1 MTRDDVKSLRKWETG
16 SSNSTPINF
25 LVLRYLILVAE
36 PSDILDSLLAFFALV
51 VWFLGW
57 VYWNISLKTTVIRE
71 FIGHAN
77 FISFKTDRNTPKTS
91 VSFPSYNDE
100 IVLSLHNFL
109 QYRAKIL
116 SKGISS
122 SRSSILS
129 GQLPPYILTI

>member
-1 MTRDDVKSLRKWETG
+1 M
-16 SSNSTPINF
+16 PI
-25 LVLRYLILVAE
+25 LSVLRRIE
-36 PSDILDSLLAFFALV
+36 I
-51 VWFLGW
+51 
-57 VYWNISLKTTVIRE
+57 
-71 FIGHAN
+71 HQ
-77 FISFKTDRNTPKTS
+77 KTS

-122 SRSSILS
+122 SRYGSSILS